1 MRKNLNF
8 LWFAL
13 ALLAQPLYGET
24 TLPGFLEERNIELRW
39 HPFRQTGV
47 LVKNDKRVVFSPEDP
62 WILIDYKERIK
73 CEPLYYREGTI
84 YLPETTVK
92 KLDTIFSEPA
102 GENTTSRIAAIL
114 IDPGHG
120 GKDPGA
126 IGAHTVDGEAV
137 KIREKDVVL
146 KVSVEIYRMLS
157 SKYPDKD
164 VLLTRTGDTFP
175 SLEDRVEMANQV
187 QLKPHEAVIFVSI
200 HANASLNKKSSG
212 FEVWYLPPEY
222 RRDLLEPESVEGEHE
237 EILPILNTMLEEEYT
252 VESILLAKNI
262 LNELDGLVG
271 DVSPNRGLKEEIWF
285 VVRKAK
291 MPSVL
296 VELGFVTNMEEG
308 LRLKDDGYLKK
319 LSLGIYNGI
328 SSFIDQFE
336 RTGGFTTVQ

>member
-1 MRKNLNF
+1 MKTLLKF
-8 LWFAL
+8 LWFVFV
-13 ALLAQPLYGET
+13 LLVQPLYGET
-24 TLPGFLEERNIELRW
+24 ALPGFLEEQNIELRW
-39 HPFRQTGV
+39 HPFRQMGV

-92 KLDTIFSEPA
+92 RLETVFSGPVE
-102 GENTTSRIAAIL
+102 ENTTPRIAAIL

-126 IGAHTVDGEAV
+126 VGTYSVNGKAV
-137 KIREKDVVL
+137 KVREKDVVL

-157 SKYPDKD
+157 AKYPRKD
-164 VLLTRTGDTFP
+164 IIVTRTGDTFP

-187 QLKPHEAVIFVSI
+187 QLKPLEAVIFVSI
-200 HANASLNKKSSG
+200 HANASLNKKASG

-262 LNELDGLVG
+262 VNELDGLVG

-296 VELGFVTNMEEG
+296 VELGFVTNKEEG
-308 LRLKDDGYLKK
+308 LRLIDDGYLKK

-328 SSFIDQFE
+328 SSFIEQFE
-336 RTGGFTTVQ
+336 KTGGFTTVK